1 MENSAITNQISKLVS
16 KFGAHDIDFDA
27 ILENFEYD
35 QEEENEIN
43 ADFVRELVK
52 IQEQYQLTA
61 FQLLELVQKQVDAY
75 KQGTAS
81 GINSART
88 IGLKTQISDIHML
101 MQASQSKI
109 TSKEKPPG
117 MKLGINEE
125 ESSHSDHVID
135 FGVIVAD
142 HVQTEENSIVEK
154 SVSKPD
160 RQFDTLRLRT
170 DEISTQPEQTDDRV
184 MERNAQKNPTRLSQ
198 VQNNANDSEE
208 KTDKKDLPKMSSF
221 TKTDQIE
228 VKTNEK
234 DEKWEKLELEQLDT
248 FKAATNT
255 RILGSMPEQY
265 KRDLIG
271 AINQETQT
279 SSGIQ
284 EEQKLQHQIQSV
296 NLELLNYQQLNKKM
310 IKEEQDLVQQ
320 MKRLEA
326 HNYAIKSQ
334 ASIREKDLLQQISAF
349 KQQLVDEQVKN
360 SELKS
365 QIGYLE
371 TDNEA
376 ILQQKTE
383 YQTQIDKIAAVK
395 QSQIAQLQE
404 QFEKQKQLQEQQHK
418 QLVNQFSIE
427 KELLLEKLQISLT
440 QINAL
445 EQSNQELSEIVLKQE
460 QDIQQQKQIISSQ
473 KNNYDQLIQLTKD
486 KAQKDQVSLKT
497 ELDKLKQVPH
507 EVEKEHLRNQLFST
521 QKESEE
527 FKQQVKQVQKVV
539 QTQQAVIDELK
550 KVRYQLEGQ
559 SKHSDQK
566 TPEQKISELEGKIL
580 KELKDEKN
588 RIHLLS
594 KSLKEENE
602 KQFSE
607 IQKLQ
612 QQLFKAQEQN
622 TSMSTQYNQLNK
634 EYMKLKH
641 IDMEIEETQ
650 YLNLKINELQT
661 CNKQLNNQI
670 EFLKKQIHQKDI
682 DRDQVASRSYTRLA
696 HQVRKVVAA
705 KDFTKTLGIRGQNDE

>member
-1 MENSAITNQISKLVS
+1 MYVWS
-16 KFGAHDIDFDA
+16 
-27 ILENFEYD
+27 
-35 QEEENEIN
+35 
-43 ADFVRELVK
+43 
-52 IQEQYQLTA
+52 
-61 FQLLELVQKQVDAY
+61 
-75 KQGTAS
+75 
-81 GINSART
+81 
-88 IGLKTQISDIHML
+88 ISDIHML

-109 TSKEKPPG
+109 TSKEKPSG

-142 HVQTEENSIVEK
+142 HVQTEENSIIEK
-154 SVSKPD
+154 SVSNKQD

-170 DEISTQPEQTDDRV
+170 EEISTQPEQTGELDRV

-198 VQNNANDSEE
+198 MQNNANDSEE
-208 KTDKKDLPKMSSF
+208 KTDKKELPKMSSF
-221 TKTDQIE
+221 TKTEPEKNQIE

-234 DEKWEKLELEQLDT
+234 DGKWEKLELEQLDT
-248 FKAATNT
+248 FKAASNT

-271 AINQETQT
+271 VINQETQT

-349 KQQLVDEQVKN
+349 KQQLVDEQIKN

-376 ILQQKTE
+376 ISQQKIE
-383 YQTQIDKIAAVK
+383 YQTQIDKIATAK
-395 QSQIAQLQE
+395 QSQIVQLQE

-445 EQSNQELSEIVLKQE
+445 EQSNQDLSEIVLKQE
-460 QDIQQQKQIISSQ
+460 QDIQQQKQIIQSQ
-473 KNNYDQLIQLTKD
+473 KNNYDQLIQQTKD
-486 KAQKDQVSLKT
+486 KAQKDLVSLKS

-521 QKESEE
+521 QKEGEE
-527 FKQQVKQVQKVV
+527 YKQQVKQVQKVV

-559 SKHSDQK
+559 SKHNDQK

-622 TSMSTQYNQLNK
+622 TSVTTQYNQLNK